1 MVAATKD
8 AAAIAIRRRMHE
20 LGLSQ
25 KDLGVKVGRSQA
37 WISQELLKD
46 PDQTVKYLWAK
57 SPEALDRLLR
67 ALQWTPEEFA
77 RETGIHIPLEA
88 PHPDLSPVARYRI
101 PVVDAGAGPP
111 MWSEE
116 AEYIVLHIPE
126 LRGKSERELFA
137 VRVHGDSMEPTLKEE
152 DVVVFWTQ
160 GAVEPGRIVAVHVHW
175 DGVVIK
181 RLQRHGDTWYLYSD
195 NPEHPPVPLH
205 EADKVLGVAVNL
217 VRKI

>member
-1 MVAATKD
+1 MTASLVDPAVPIK
-8 AAAIAIRRRMHE
+8 RRLKQ

-25 KDLGVKVGRSQA
+25 ADFSKRLG
-37 WISQELLKD
+37 
-46 PDQTVKYLWAK
+46 K
-57 SPEALDRLLR
+57 SPGWAAARFFPDVERAVRYLAYRDPETLDRMLSVLR
-67 ALQWTPEEFA
+67 WTPEEFA

-126 LRGKSERELFA
+126 LRGKPERELFA
-137 VRVHGDSMEPTLKEE
+137 VRVHGDSMEPTLREG

-195 NPEHPPVPLH
+195 NPEHPPVPLL

>member
-1 MVAATKD
+1 MTASFVDSAVPIK
-8 AAAIAIRRRMHE
+8 RRLKQ

-25 KDLGVKVGRSQA
+25 ADFSKRLG
-37 WISQELLKD
+37 
-46 PDQTVKYLWAK
+46 K
-57 SPEALDRLLR
+57 SPGWAAARFFPDVERAVRYLAYRDPETLDRMLSVLR
-67 ALQWTPEEFA
+67 WTPEEFA

-137 VRVHGDSMEPTLKEE
+137 VRVHGDSMEPTLREG

-195 NPEHPPVPLH
+195 NPEHPPVPLL

>member
-1 MVAATKD
+1 MTASLVDPAVPIK
-8 AAAIAIRRRMHE
+8 RRLKQ

-25 KDLGVKVGRSQA
+25 ADFSKRLG
-37 WISQELLKD
+37 
-46 PDQTVKYLWAK
+46 K
-57 SPEALDRLLR
+57 SPGWAAARFFPEVERAVRYLAYRDPETLDRMLSVLR
-67 ALQWTPEEFA
+67 WTPEEFA

-137 VRVHGDSMEPTLKEE
+137 VRVHGNSMEPTLREG

-195 NPEHPPVPLH
+195 NPEHPPVPLL

>member
-1 MVAATKD
+1 MTASLVDPAVPIK
-8 AAAIAIRRRMHE
+8 RRLKQ

-25 KDLGVKVGRSQA
+25 ADFSKRLG
-37 WISQELLKD
+37 
-46 PDQTVKYLWAK
+46 K
-57 SPEALDRLLR
+57 SPGWAAARFFPDVERAVRYLAYRDPETLDRMLSVLR
-67 ALQWTPEEFA
+67 WTPEEFA

-88 PHPDLSPVARYRI
+88 HHPDLSPMARYRI

-137 VRVHGDSMEPTLKEE
+137 VRVHGDSMEPTLKER

>member
-1 MVAATKD
+1 MAPITESRAS
-8 AAAIAIRRRMHE
+8 IAIRRRMRE

-25 KDLGVKVGRSQA
+25 KALGVAVGRSQS
-37 WISQELLKD
+37 WVSQELLGS
-46 PDQTVKYLWAK
+46 PESAVRLLWARE
-57 SPEALDRLLR
+57 PNILNRLLS
-67 ALQWTPEEFA
+67 ALRWTPEEFA

-137 VRVHGDSMEPTLKEE
+137 VRVHGDSMEPTLREG

-195 NPEHPPVPLH
+195 NPEHPPVPLL

>member
-1 MVAATKD
+1 MTASLVDPAVPIK
-8 AAAIAIRRRMHE
+8 RRLKQ

-25 KDLGVKVGRSQA
+25 ADFSKRLG
-37 WISQELLKD
+37 
-46 PDQTVKYLWAK
+46 K
-57 SPEALDRLLR
+57 SPGWAAARFFPDVERAVRYLAYRDPETLDRMLSVLR
-67 ALQWTPEEFA
+67 WTPEEFA

-137 VRVHGDSMEPTLKEE
+137 VRVHGDSMEPTLREG

-175 DGVVIK
+175 NGVVIK

>member
-1 MVAATKD
+1 MTASLVDPGVPIK
-8 AAAIAIRRRMHE
+8 RRLKQ

-25 KDLGVKVGRSQA
+25 ADFSKRLG
-37 WISQELLKD
+37 
-46 PDQTVKYLWAK
+46 K
-57 SPEALDRLLR
+57 SPGWAAARFFPDVERAVRYFAYMDPKTLDRMLSVLR
-67 ALQWTPEEFA
+67 WTPEEFA

-137 VRVHGDSMEPTLKEE
+137 VRVHGDSMEPTLREG

-181 RLQRHGDTWYLYSD
+181 RLQRHGGTWYLYSD
-195 NPEHPPVPLH
+195 NPEHPPVPLL

>member
-1 MVAATKD
+1 MTASLVDPGVPIK
-8 AAAIAIRRRMHE
+8 RRLKQ

-25 KDLGVKVGRSQA
+25 ADFSKRLG
-37 WISQELLKD
+37 
-46 PDQTVKYLWAK
+46 K
-57 SPEALDRLLR
+57 SPGWAAARFFPDVERAVRYLAYRDPETLDRMLSVLR
-67 ALQWTPEEFA
+67 WTPEEFA
-77 RETGIHIPLEA
+77 RETGIHIPLEV

-137 VRVHGDSMEPTLKEE
+137 VRVHGDSMEPTLREG

-181 RLQRHGDTWYLYSD
+181 RLQRHGGTWYLYSD
-195 NPEHPPVPLH
+195 NPEHPPVPLL

>member
-1 MVAATKD
+1 
-8 AAAIAIRRRMHE
+8 
-20 LGLSQ
+20 
-25 KDLGVKVGRSQA
+25 
-37 WISQELLKD
+37 
-46 PDQTVKYLWAK
+46 
-57 SPEALDRLLR
+57 
-67 ALQWTPEEFA
+67 
-77 RETGIHIPLEA
+77 
-88 PHPDLSPVARYRI
+88 
-101 PVVDAGAGPP
+101 

-137 VRVHGDSMEPTLKEE
+137 VRVHGDSMEPTLREG

>member
-1 MVAATKD
+1 MTASLVDPGVPIK
-8 AAAIAIRRRMHE
+8 RRLKQ

-25 KDLGVKVGRSQA
+25 ADFSKRLG
-37 WISQELLKD
+37 
-46 PDQTVKYLWAK
+46 K
-57 SPEALDRLLR
+57 SPGWAAARFFPDVERAVRYLAYRDPETLDRMLSVLR
-67 ALQWTPEEFA
+67 WTPEEFA

-88 PHPDLSPVARYRI
+88 PYPDLSPVARYRI

-126 LRGKSERELFA
+126 LCGKSERELFA
-137 VRVHGDSMEPTLKEE
+137 VRVHGDSMEPTLREG

-160 GAVEPGRIVAVHVHW
+160 GAVEPGRIVAVYVHW

-181 RLQRHGDTWYLYSD
+181 RLQRHNDTWYLYSD
-195 NPEHPPVPLH
+195 NPEHPPVPLQ